1 MTYTMRFYVN
11 LCKPKCNE
19 FEQPYKYICINI
31 YIYNTMASTR
41 NKNSAGD
48 YKAEQFI
55 NTSIDSYSTYVNSSS
70 ALAYTNHLAG
80 DGLLFGKN
88 ARSTLCNNYVDVE
101 TQLFGIG
108 ATNLVNPKM
117 KVKEDMTYIQ
127 SLNIIDRLPVLI
139 PEPLIVEKNQRPY
152 PMN

>member
-1 MTYTMRFYVN
+1 
-11 LCKPKCNE
+11 
-19 FEQPYKYICINI
+19 
-31 YIYNTMASTR
+31 MASTR